1 MDTEQPTN
9 RLFTTS
15 NVISLLRLALTV
27 PVVITLLNKQYIV
40 AFVLCWAGA
49 LTDWLDG
56 YVARK
61 TNTVSEWGKI
71 IDPFADKVLVGAVVV
86 MMFIQNLLPAWF
98 VIAVIA
104 RDIAIMAGAAI
115 ARKRMKTVLP
125 SLMSGK
131 LAVSA
136 IALTG
141 VVAMWTSGIAR
152 DGLIMLSCALMAL
165 SLWDYAKRLH
175 GLLR

>member
-1 MDTEQPTN
+1 M
-9 RLFTTS
+9 
-15 NVISLLRLALTV
+15 ISLLRLALTV
-27 PVVITLLNKQYIV
+27 PVVLTLLNRQFLA
-40 AFVLCWAGA
+40 AFILCWIGA
-49 LTDWLDG
+49 FSDWLDG

-71 IDPFADKVLVGAVVV
+71 IDPVADKVLVGAVVV
-86 MMFIQNLLPAWF
+86 MMFVQNLLPAWF
-98 VIAVIA
+98 VIVVIA
-104 RDIAIMAGAAI
+104 RDLVIMAGAAV

-141 VVAMWTSGIAR
+141 VVAMVTDGIVR
-152 DGLIMLSCALMAL
+152 DGLIVLSCGLMAL